1 VKVLYIRL
9 PDEIRDSIKD
19 EADKRQMTMNS
30 YISLVLRAHRKIMQD
45 IDKTV
50 GGKNG

>member
-1 VKVLYIRL
+1 MKVIYIRL
-9 PDEIRDSIKD
+9 PDELRETIKD
-19 EADKRQMTMNS
+19 DADKRRMTVNA
-30 YISLVLRAHRKIMQD
+30 YCSLVLRAHRKIMQE